1 MDRVS
6 KEVRSRNMSRVRSRD
21 TKPEVKIRSLLHRL
35 GFRFRLCDKSLPGKP
50 DIVLKKHKTVI
61 FVNGCFWHHHK
72 NCPRSKLPETNKEFW
87 EKKIRSNVERD
98 RKNKQELAEQGWRV
112 LVIWEC
118 QIREFIRNVDA
129 FVGLLR
135 QCIPN
140 LEIKIQK

>member
-6 KEVRSRNMSRVRSRD
+6 NAVRSRNMAAVRSRD

-50 DIVLKKHKTVI
+50 DIVLKKYKTVI
-61 FVNGCFWHHHK
+61 FVNGCFWHRHE
-72 NCPRSKLPETNKEFW
+72 NCLRSKLPETNKEFW

-118 QIREFIRNVDA
+118 EVKKIIDNPQMLKS
-129 FVGLLR
+129 LLFES
-135 QCIPN
+135 N
-140 LEIKIQK
+140 LEI

>member
-6 KEVRSRNMSRVRSRD
+6 NAVRSRNMAAVRSRD

-50 DIVLKKHKTVI
+50 DIVLKKYKTVI
-61 FVNGCFWHHHK
+61 FVNGCFWHHHE
-72 NCPRSKLPETNKEFW
+72 NCPKSKLPETNKEFW
-87 EKKIRSNVERD
+87 E
-98 RKNKQELAEQGWRV
+98 
-112 LVIWEC
+112 C
-118 QIREFIRNVDA
+118 QIREFIGNVDA